1 MGTKRHFLRKKD
13 VKAFRRRLA
22 SSLSERAART
32 LDGQVVEVLE
42 TETFSL
48 LLVNGDRT
56 FVIMGDDIFPFLGR
70 LVEDDLGMKRVAVDR
85 GAIPYVTN
93 GADVMRPGIV
103 RSDPTVV
110 VDDLVLIVDDTHGK
124 PLAVGRSLH
133 PADELAGRPGK
144 GVSVLHYV
152 GDPIWEFDEA

>member
-1 MGTKRHFLRKKD
+1 MGMKRHFLRKKD
-13 VKAFRRRLA
+13 VKVFRQRLL

-32 LDGQVVEVLE
+32 LDVQVEVLE

>member
-1 MGTKRHFLRKKD
+1 MRTKRHFLRKKE
-13 VKAFRRRLA
+13 VKAFRQRLA
-22 SSLSERAART
+22 SSLSERAARI
-32 LDGQVVEVLE
+32 LDGQVEVLE

-48 LLVNGDRT
+48 LIVNGDRT
-56 FVIMGDDIFPFLGR
+56 FVIMGDDIFPFLGH
-70 LVEDDLGMKRVAVDR
+70 LVKDDLGMKRVAVDR

-103 RSDPTVV
+103 RSDPAVV

-133 PADELAGRPGK
+133 LADELAGGQGK
-144 GVSVLHYV
+144 GVGVLHYV
-152 GDPIWEFDEA
+152 GDPIWEFSEA

>member
-1 MGTKRHFLRKKD
+1 MRTKRHFLRKKE
-13 VKAFRRRLA
+13 VKAFRQRLA
-22 SSLSERAART
+22 SSLSERAARI
-32 LDGQVVEVLE
+32 LDGQVEVLE

-48 LLVNGDRT
+48 LIVNGDRT

-103 RSDPTVV
+103 RSDPAVV
-110 VDDLVLIVDDTHGK
+110 VDDMVLIVDDTHGK

-133 PADELAGRPGK
+133 TADELAGGPGK
-144 GVSVLHYV
+144 GVGVLHYV
-152 GDPIWEFDEA
+152 GDPIWEFSEA

>member
-1 MGTKRHFLRKKD
+1 MGMKRHFLRKKD
-13 VKAFRRRLA
+13 VKVFRQRLL

-32 LDGQVVEVLE
+32 LDGQVEVLE